1 MDKWMPRT
9 IAKYSADGS
18 RTISGLAE
26 HLRAR
31 LQTEMRS
38 GERSGGCLIHL
49 CGYAN
54 DAPGKHPEFYFIRNI
69 SGIDSTTAYA
79 GFGKDFS
86 VSEDFWKRDYLKPE
100 IKQAL
105 SSGNAQLYLNGFPAG
120 RVGYLVLTEYFGNFL
135 RAIWS
140 ESRWKFR
147 SPANLEE
154 SSMLVELQLR
164 TIGTLFKMSDYP
176 APYIAGDVQMKQL
189 AAPLDCIPF

>member
-1 MDKWMPRT
+1 MRLCKRCARKAPRVLFH
-9 IAKYSADGS
+9 S
-18 RTISGLAE
+18 E
-26 HLRAR
+26 HFGHLLDDRCLCR
-31 LQTEMRS
+31 L
-38 GERSGGCLIHL
+38 
-49 CGYAN
+49 
-54 DAPGKHPEFYFIRNI
+54 
-69 SGIDSTTAYA
+69 
-79 GFGKDFS
+79 FGKDFS

-105 SSGNAQLYLNGFPAG
+105 SSGNAQLYLNGVPAG
-120 RVGYLVLTEYFGNFL
+120 RVGYLVLTEHFGNFL
-135 RAIWS
+135 RAICS